1 MARLF
6 VGLWPPE
13 EILDR
18 IAALPHPAVDGLRW
32 TTREQWHVTLQFL
45 GEVSQSEIEARL
57 ARERWSVTP
66 FRLSLGPRTTLL
78 GRDNLVLPAEGAQ
91 LNRLASAVGRATGV
105 DRTNRFRGHL
115 TLARAR
121 NRVPRE
127 RLAQLEGMRL
137 DAEWTADRLALV
149 RSTLAPGGAR
159 YETVGEY
166 PLGR

>member
-1 MARLF
+1 MSRLF
-6 VGLWPPE
+6 VGLWPPDE
-13 EILDR
+13 VLDR
-18 IAALPHPAVDGLRW
+18 IADLPHPAIDGLRW
-32 TTREQWHVTLQFL
+32 TTRDQWHVTLQFL
-45 GEVSQSEIEARL
+45 GDVSESEIGTRL
-57 ARERWSVTP
+57 GRERWVIKP

-78 GRDNLVLPAEGAQ
+78 GKDNLVLPAQAPE

-121 NRVPRE
+121 NRVPKE

-137 DAEWTADRLALV
+137 DAEWRADRITLV

-166 PLGR
+166 PLSS